1 MSILQETINETNYKE
16 ALRLANKLRY
26 ANDPEMRARINE
38 KKREYDRRKRADPNY
53 RKLINERQ
61 KQYYSNNE
69 QYREA
74 QKQQKKERYKALKE
88 AMKEVN

>member
-38 KKREYDRRKRADPNY
+38 KKGNMIE
-53 RKLINERQ
+53 E
-61 KQYYSNNE
+61 NE
-69 QYREA
+69 QTLIIEN
-74 QKQQKKERYKALKE
+74 L
-88 AMKEVN
+88 